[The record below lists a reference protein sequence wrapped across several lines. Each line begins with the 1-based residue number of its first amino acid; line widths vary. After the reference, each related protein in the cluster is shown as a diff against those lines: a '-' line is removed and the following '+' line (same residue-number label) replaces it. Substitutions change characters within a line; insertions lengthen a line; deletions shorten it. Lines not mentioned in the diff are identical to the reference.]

1 VERNGCDRLLLE
13 LLRKEATVVF
23 YCLNYCGKKQL
34 WSVTVGITVERS
46 SCDQLLL
53 ELLWKEAVVVSYC
66 CNCCG
71 KKQL

>member
-1 VERNGCDRLLLE
+1 VERSSCGQLLLQ
-13 LLRKEATVVF
+13 LLWKEAAVIS
-23 YCLNYCGKKQL
+23 YCWNYCVKKQL

-53 ELLWKEAVVVSYC
+53 ELLCKEAVVVNY
-66 CNCCG
+66 CG